1 MNCAEHIIILNSLIN
16 SSSNHAGRCYHAKAT
31 TERKSSP
38 TSSSF
43 PQWIFQVPRLE
54 YVYGTVYHMNPH
66 LVPINKQEKTTNI
79 LRSIACDV
87 AWPIINQHIPLF
99 YTTKLH
105 LEIALYNTLSIDL
118 DSHCSQQQEESQDL
132 DILFQISL
140 GWSIAV
146 LRRQQAPKTYGLVEI
161 EDSGTWSLPGRNPKI
176 CFRTG
181 IEGRFYSRTKSNN
194 KIQTHC

>member
-1 MNCAEHIIILNSLIN
+1 MYVCKNAQGWMNCAEHIIILNSLIN

-54 YVYGTVYHMNPH
+54 YVYRTVYRMNPH
-66 LVPINKQEKTTNI
+66 LVPINRKKYKYPAQYS
-79 LRSIACDV
+79 LRCCMAY
-87 AWPIINQHIPLF
+87 IINQHIPLF

-118 DSHCSQQQEESQDL
+118 DSHCSQQREESQDL

-140 GWSIAV
+140 G
-146 LRRQQAPKTYGLVEI
+146 
-161 EDSGTWSLPGRNPKI
+161 
-176 CFRTG
+176 
-181 IEGRFYSRTKSNN
+181 
-194 KIQTHC
+194 